1 MKRSSDLNPSSA
13 RDGSPGPGMTSG
25 YEDAAAPATRN
36 MRPRSL
42 EIILISKRQLDEILE
57 L

>member
-1 MKRSSDLNPSSA
+1 
-13 RDGSPGPGMTSG
+13 MTSG

-42 EIILISKRQLDEILE
+42 EIISGK
-57 L
+57 